1 MSYTLTYKQFNE
13 CAVLIEWPK
22 LINEDILNDVLQFKA
37 KIKASEMFEI
47 VLIKHAYQSLLIQ
60 FKNNILNVES
70 LITALKSI
78 YQSEAEV
85 MPFQNKIWKIPVC
98 YDPCFGID
106 LKHVAIEKDLSV
118 DEIIK
123 KHSLVT
129 YKVYFI
135 GFLPGFLYLGG
146 LDEALEIPRKG
157 TPRLQIEKG
166 SVAIGGNQTG
176 IYPSNSP
183 GGWNIIGQTP
193 INFFNVNKSEPC
205 FARAGDGIKFIPVS
219 KKEFL
224 DIKTL
229 VEHDVYFIE
238 SEVIG
243 A

>member
-1 MSYTLTYKQFNE
+1 MSYNLTYKQFNE
-13 CAVLIEWPK
+13 RSILIEWPK
-22 LINEDILNDVLQFKA
+22 TIDEDILNDVLQFKA
-37 KIKASEMFEI
+37 KIKALEMFEI
-47 VLIKHAYQSLLIQ
+47 TVIKHAYQSLLIQ
-60 FKNNILNVES
+60 FKNNITDVES
-70 LITALKSI
+70 LITTLKSI
-78 YQSEAEV
+78 YQSQTEIIS
-85 MPFQNKIWKIPVC
+85 FQNKIWKIPVC
-98 YDPCFGID
+98 YDPFFGID
-106 LKHVAIEKDLSV
+106 LANLANKKGLSIETVIEK
-118 DEIIK
+118 
-123 KHSLVT
+123 HSQVT

-146 LDEALEIPRKG
+146 LDNALETPRKA

-229 VEHDVYFIE
+229 VEHDVYIIE
-238 SEVIG
+238 SEVIND
-243 A
+243 